1 MKKLIALFLLVIGF
15 NTATKADVISVSEY
29 VLNEATVDQLF
40 DASEDVTFQISGGL
54 TADYFKP
61 DQVAGGD
68 NKQLIAGIVALAS
81 WITGIGAII
90 PIHRFM
96 LGTDG
101 KGFKIFCMYFCT
113 LSGCGFILLVDGILL
128 VMNGEGD
135 QYINNSK
142 FIMW

>member
-1 MKKLIALFLLVIGF
+1 MKKLIVLFLLVAGF
-15 NTATKADVISVSEY
+15 SAAAKADVTSVSEY
-29 VLNEATVDQLF
+29 VLNEATVEQLF

-61 DQVAGGD
+61 EQVSGDD

-81 WITGIGAII
+81 WVTGIGAII
-90 PIHRFM
+90 PIHRFI

-113 LSGCGFILLVDGILL
+113 LSGCGFILLVDGIP
-128 VMNGEGD
+128 VGYERRRR
-135 QYINNSK
+135 QIHQ
-142 FIMW
+142 

>member
-1 MKKLIALFLLVIGF
+1 MKKLIVLFLLVTGF
-15 NTATKADVISVSEY
+15 CSVSKADIISVSEY
-29 VLNEATVDQLF
+29 VLNEATVEQLF

-54 TADYFKP
+54 AADYFKP
-61 DQVAGGD
+61 EQVAGDD

-81 WITGIGAII
+81 WVTGIGAII

-96 LGTDG
+96 LGTNG

-135 QYINNSK
+135 KYINNGK

>member
-1 MKKLIALFLLVIGF
+1 MKKLIVLFLLVAGF
-15 NTATKADVISVSEY
+15 SAATKADVTSVSEY
-29 VLNEATVDQLF
+29 VLNEATVEQLF

-61 DQVAGGD
+61 EQVSGDD

-90 PIHRFM
+90 PIHRFI

-135 QYINNSK
+135 KYINNSK